1 MKERPILFNDE
12 MVRALLDGRK
22 TQTRRV
28 VKSQPSNGWSFETAE
43 GAAMRLG
50 YITSSHP
57 KKGKFGAFIRREI
70 HPGSGKCEHD
80 IIPCPYG
87 QPGDRLWVRETHGD
101 EIRSV
106 GGTPHE
112 KIAYR
117 ATKPNAVR
125 CYDCNGMEQ
134 PMKWRPSIHMPRSMA
149 RLLLEVT
156 AVRVERLQDISR
168 EDAEAEGLKK
178 WPHKADF
185 AWGYEGGHEAGH
197 GSPTGAFRALWE
209 SINGAGTWADNPWV
223 WVVEFQRVD
232 SEVPS

>member
-12 MVRALLDGRK
+12 MVRAILDGRK

-28 VKSQPSNGWSFETAE
+28 VKLQPSNGWSFETAE

-70 HPGSGKCEHD
+70 HPGSGKYEHD

-87 QPGDRLWVRETHGD
+87 QPGDQLWVRETTLRVEEHGFVGPVYTESEYGREVLGWGLRPGPD
-101 EIRSV
+101 DPSEVEPHEIR
-106 GGTPHE
+106 
-112 KIAYR
+112 R
-117 ATKPNAVR
+117 
-125 CYDCNGMEQ
+125 
-134 PMKWRPSIHMPRSMA
+134 RPSIHMPRSMA

-156 AVRVERLQDISR
+156 AVRVERLQDIT
-168 EDAEAEGLKK
+168 EADAKKEGCDNSETEGARYCG
-178 WPHKADF
+178 W
-185 AWGYEGGHEAGH
+185 YEK
-197 GSPTGAFRALWE
+197 PRRAFRRVWE
-209 SINGAGTWADNPWV
+209 RINGNGSWADNPWV